1 MRSLELQ
8 KPMLRCTNS
17 GVTTIID
24 PQGNLE
30 KTIAVDKEG
39 VLSTTFKTYKGMTPY
54 AKYGDT
60 PVVFLMFALLIL
72 GFISSKKKI
81 DKNNDALQKLVRP

>member
-1 MRSLELQ
+1 
-8 KPMLRCTNS
+8 MLRCTNS

-24 PQGNLE
+24 PHGNLE
-30 KTIAVDKEG
+30 KIIESDKEG
-39 VLSTTFKTYKGMTPY
+39 VLSASFQTYKGMTPY

-60 PVVFLMFALLIL
+60 PVVILMFALLL
-72 GFISSKKKI
+72 FGFISSKKKT